1 MSIFDDNNYIE
12 ITKDDINDASLS
24 SNHLEESIK
33 KRAFANVLGARLG
46 IKFLKQLDINASNF
60 SSIYTIPA
68 VLKDM
73 DVSDI
78 YTENNIKADIR
89 IVADENHLFIPKAQF
104 IFNITP
110 DIYIFMKLSADF
122 STAEY
127 IGAIAPDDMDKSV
140 ENSDYYFISK
150 DTLYN
155 EKSLKS
161 ALSKGKPQS
170 NIQINDSD
178 IVKAESMLVN
188 FIDNDILNNEK
199 HYVYEILTKS
209 PELRQFFKN
218 FEQFELI
225 SADLAHTEEILSDSV
240 LDVLGAQEIYK
251 NDLSEGDFASDINLD
266 EIADAT
272 AADFAEEFI
281 YENDEDENMP
291 DNEDII
297 EGEFTEL
304 PEDAQVEEAGVLE
317 ALPSDEEL
325 ANLAV
330 NDNLYNENE
339 IELEEI
345 EPIEAI
351 YEIEGFEGF
360 EGLEAENNEI
370 SFEDFDLAI
379 NNATDISTEQEF
391 EMSIDEQVSDIEPA
405 TELNNDVSLEINDI
419 PEEPTDLNS
428 IEHLDISTF
437 ETVEELQPLEN
448 FEEEQ
453 NIDLLSIEDTNEFI
467 EPENEEILNED
478 NSITFDAV
486 MENSDSDFS
495 IDMEGTASDEF
506 TLEEESLNEIDLSEF
521 NTDDLSDV
529 NEIDD
534 ITEIQE
540 VDALE
545 TFEQPIDMT
554 LSELEADEN
563 LPELQTVEDIQEEQE
578 LSNFDEIQTED
589 ISSVDIDNLTLGDIA
604 QDVNFDDVNSNTVE
618 AQDLPMLEQLEPLAP
633 LDGLTNTDNFE
644 NQEISQNDLEEEE
657 TSLRNDTAQDN
668 IQNTREMSIQQE
680 IILPEA
686 ETPNNEEDDDFSG
699 LEEFTMDM
707 AAAVEESNP
716 HVHNPQLPRENTPAP
731 QSFNET
737 NLDIQGTI
745 DNITAETAQINENFG
760 LETFEA
766 EQEIAMETFVP
777 EQTNEVTMETYSPE
791 QTADIQM
798 ETYNPNAVGGMEMET
813 YSPETSDNS
822 MYDNAFD
829 TEGFTSDSQQGEG
842 SELGSVNLDD
852 LDDFDET
859 DDFGLDND
867 TGNIDSIDSEFDNL
881 NTDDIDI
888 SDINLDDI
896 DLNDPNLNIDNIDL
910 NEFDVDDMSS
920 IENIPDITE
929 QNVNYEM
936 PQEDYSQYNPE
947 TGMPQNE
954 EYVPDFN
961 QNDQSTIEAL
971 YEGNPQ
977 NQNPGEAMDQSFNN
991 NNVNESYQVPPQP
1004 QKKKTSPLL
1013 GILLIVLICAFGY
1026 MKKDLIMEK
1035 FNANKGVT
1043 VAQDQN
1049 MPIEGETQEDK
1060 EDAELL
1066 NDNTPPEGENP
1077 DAANQGIGDIPGEA
1091 GGPQDAASME
1101 ASLHQAGSQANTPPA
1116 ANTYAKTPEPLASS
1130 EIKRLYWE
1138 IPQELTYN
1146 EAVVNYLKTV
1156 GKAMKF
1162 AIQSDLLNISE
1173 MPYSSKM
1180 IVDVVIKKDGSYD
1193 NVVTTVSS
1201 GSKQIDAIVLQS
1213 VKAALKYVKAP
1224 TSEFKNDSYNFSLI
1238 INF

>member
-60 SSIYTIPA
+60 NSIYTIPA

-89 IVADENHLFIPKAQF
+89 IVADEDHLFIPKAQF

-122 STAEY
+122 STAEC
-127 IGAIAPDDMDKSV
+127 IGAIAPDDIDKSV

-155 EKSLKS
+155 EKSLKN

-188 FIDNDILNNEK
+188 FIDKDILNNEK
-199 HYVYEILTKS
+199 HYVYDILTKS
-209 PELRQFFKN
+209 QELRLFFKN

-225 SADLAHTEEILSDSV
+225 STDLAHTEEILSDSV
-240 LDVLGAQEIYK
+240 LDILGAQQIYK
-251 NDLSEGDFASDINLD
+251 DDLSDGDFASNINLD
-266 EIADAT
+266 EIAEAT

-304 PEDAQVEEAGVLE
+304 PEDTQVEEAGVLE

-330 NDNLYNENE
+330 NDNLYNESE

-351 YEIEGFEGF
+351 GEIESFESFEGF

-379 NNATDISTEQEF
+379 NNATDNSTEQEF

-405 TELNNDVSLEINDI
+405 TEINNDVSLGINDI
-419 PEEPTDLNS
+419 SEETTDLNS
-428 IEHLDISTF
+428 IEPLDISSF

-448 FEEEQ
+448 FEENQ
-453 NIDLLSIEDTNEFI
+453 NTDLLSIEASNELT
-467 EPENEEILNED
+467 EPENENIINND
-478 NSITFDAV
+478 NSITFDDA
-486 MENSDSDFS
+486 MENSDNNFS

-506 TLEEESLNEIDLSEF
+506 ALEEESLNEIDLSEF
-521 NTDDLSDV
+521 NTDKLSEE
-529 NEIDD
+529 NGIED

-540 VDALE
+540 FDAIE

-554 LSELEADEN
+554 LPELEADEN
-563 LPELQTVEDIQEEQE
+563 LPELQTIEGVNEIQDF
-578 LSNFDEIQTED
+578 SDFDEIQTED
-589 ISSVDIDNLTLGDIA
+589 ISSVDINNLTLDDIA
-604 QDVNFDDVNSNTVE
+604 QDVNFVDINSDTEE
-618 AQDLPMLEQLEPLAP
+618 AQDLPMLEQLEPLTP
-633 LDGLTNTDNFE
+633 LDELTNTGNFE
-644 NQEISQNDLEEEE
+644 NQEISQNDIEQE
-657 TSLRNDTAQDN
+657 TSLTNDTPQNDN
-668 IQNTREMSIQQE
+668 QNTPEMSIPQE
-680 IILPEA
+680 IISPEA
-686 ETPNNEEDDDFSG
+686 ETPNNEEDEDFSG

-716 HVHNPQLPRENTPAP
+716 HVHNPQLPRKNTTEQ

-737 NLDIQGTI
+737 DFDIKGTI
-745 DNITAETAQINENFG
+745 DNIAAETAKINENFG
-760 LETFEA
+760 LETFEQTPQDTA
-766 EQEIAMETFVP
+766 EI
-777 EQTNEVTMETYSPE
+777 
-791 QTADIQM
+791 
-798 ETYNPNAVGGMEMET
+798 YNQNAVGGMEMET
-813 YSPETSDNS
+813 YSPETYDNS

-829 TEGFTSDSQQGEG
+829 TEGFASDSQQGED
-842 SELGSVNLDD
+842 SKFDSVNLDD
-852 LDDFDET
+852 LDNFDET
-859 DDFGLDND
+859 DDFGLDSD
-867 TGNIDSIDSEFDNL
+867 TGDIDDIDSEFDNL

-896 DLNDPNLNIDNIDL
+896 DLNDPNLNIDNINL

-929 QNVNYEM
+929 QNVDYEM
-936 PQEDYSQYNPE
+936 PQEDYSQYSQEQINSE
-947 TGMPQNE
+947 SSMLQNE

-991 NNVNESYQVPPQP
+991 NNVNESYQVPPQS

-1013 GILLIVLICAFGY
+1013 GILLIILICAFGY

-1066 NDNTPPEGENP
+1066 NDNTPPEGENLE
-1077 DAANQGIGDIPGEA
+1077 AANQGIGDIPGEA

-1101 ASLHQAGSQANTPPA
+1101 ASLHQAGSQANTPPD
-1116 ANTYAKTPEPLASS
+1116 ANTYAKTPEPLTSS

-1146 EAVVNYLKTV
+1146 EAVVNYLKTA

-1173 MPYSSKM
+1173 MPYSPKM
-1180 IVDVVIKKDGSYD
+1180 IVNVVIKKDGSYD